1 VPGRYDGV
9 MMSRNAEIAAQFDE
23 IADRL
28 LLLGEGWFKV
38 RAYRRAA
45 EVIRTASED
54 VATLAAEGRLKT
66 LPGVGD
72 AIAKKISDYLAT
84 GHIPLLDRLRA
95 QTSDDELA
103 LLRAGLA
110 PAQVREVREKVGVT
124 APEALRAV
132 LAQGKAALSEKTL
145 AALRQAL
152 ASNVGDGTPPV

>member
-1 VPGRYDGV
+1 
-9 MMSRNAEIAAQFDE
+9 
-23 IADRL
+23 
-28 LLLGEGWFKV
+28 
-38 RAYRRAA
+38 
-45 EVIRTASED
+45 
-54 VATLAAEGRLKT
+54 
-66 LPGVGD
+66 
-72 AIAKKISDYLAT
+72 
-84 GHIPLLDRLRA
+84 LDRLRA

>member
-1 VPGRYDGV
+1 
-9 MMSRNAEIAAQFDE
+9 MSRNAEIAAQFDE

-28 LLLGEGWFKV
+28 LLLGESWFKV
-38 RAYRRAA
+38 RAYRRVA
-45 EVIRTASED
+45 EVLRGTSED
-54 VATLAAEGRLKT
+54 IVRLAAEGRLKT

-72 AIAKKISDYLAT
+72 AIAKKISDYLTT

-95 QTSDDELA
+95 QTSGEELA

-124 APEALRAV
+124 TPEGLRAA
-132 LAQGKAALSEKTL
+132 LAQGKVALSEKTL

-152 ASNVGDGTPPV
+152 AGDVGNVTPPV